1 LDETTTSRFSAKKL
15 TLVEKEKAISHAA
28 NILEGLLRRCWT
40 SMMLLHQIP
49 PDRFTRDFLVRKISN

>member
-15 TLVEKEKAISHAA
+15 TLVEKEKAIHM
-28 NILEGLLRRCWT
+28 LRISLKT
-40 SMMLLHQIP
+40 FEEVLDIYDAFASDTA